1 MTGLKSLLT
10 TSAAAV
16 ALAATLGAPAT
27 AADIAY
33 ATHIPST
40 NVTVEPALKPWAE
53 RLAEHDIN
61 VNFFWGG
68 TVAKHG
74 AMPPAIRDGLADMGF
89 MADLYGAQD
98 LPNSVLVTN
107 LPLVNLDARVMT
119 AVAAEARMIGCEGC
133 EEELAEFGAF
143 NYNVFSLP
151 SQYLMCREPV
161 ANLAQLEGKK
171 VRATGVLGRMLA
183 KWGAVPV
190 AMPVTDGYEAL
201 ERGQVDCTTGID
213 TFIMDYSWWDSA
225 KYILD
230 MPLGLFAG
238 VLTMMSESK
247 FESLSE
253 EQQKAMLAERA
264 RLAADS
270 AYAYFAEGE
279 KARKLAVEEHGV
291 TFLEPE
297 DDIKAKLEEAR
308 IAERDEDLAQSQK
321 LGAKD
326 PEARIANV
334 VALAEKWQKI
344 VDETGG
350 DKEALIEAMEREI
363 YSKVQP

>member
-1 MTGLKSLLT
+1 MSRTTLASTAAALALT
-10 TSAAAV
+10 TAAAAP
-16 ALAATLGAPAT
+16 ALATDL
-27 AADIAY
+27 AY

-40 NVTVEPALKPWAE
+40 NVTVDLALQPWAD
-53 RLAEHDIN
+53 RLEEKAGLN

-74 AMPPAIRDGLADMGF
+74 AIPSAMRDGLADMGF

-107 LPLVNLDARVMT
+107 MPLVNLDPIVMT

-133 EEELAEFGAF
+133 EEELEEFDAF

-161 ANLAQLEGKK
+161 TSLAELEGKK
-171 VRATGVLGRMLA
+171 VRVTGVLGRMLA

-201 ERGQVDCTTGID
+201 ERGQVDCTTGIM
-213 TFIMDYSWWDSA
+213 TFIQDYSWWDST
-225 KYILD
+225 KYVLD
-230 MPLGLFAG
+230 MPLGVFAG
-238 VLTMMSESK
+238 VLTMMSQSK
-247 FESLSE
+247 FDSLSE
-253 EQQKAMLAERA
+253 EEQSALLSERA
-264 RLAADS
+264 RMAGESAFAYSDKSAEARELAIS
-270 AYAYFAEGE
+270 
-279 KARKLAVEEHGV
+279 EHGV
-291 TFLEPE
+291 TFVDPAE
-297 DDIKAKLEEAR
+297 DIQAALEEAR
-308 IAERDEDLAQSQK
+308 LAEREENLEQSQK
-321 LGAKD
+321 LGATD

-334 VALAEKWQKI
+334 AALAEKWQAI
-344 VDETGG
+344 FDETNG
-350 DKEALIEAMEREI
+350 DKAAFIEAMEREI

>member
-1 MTGLKSLLT
+1 MSRT
-10 TSAAAV
+10 TLAAAGL
-16 ALAATLGAPAT
+16 ALAATASPAL

-53 RLAEHDIN
+53 RLAEHGVN

-133 EEELAEFGAF
+133 EAELAEFDAF

-151 SQYLMCREPV
+151 SQYLMCRDPV

-201 ERGQVDCTTGID
+201 ERGQVDCTTGIE
-213 TFIMDYSWWDSA
+213 TFMMDYSWWDST
-225 KYILD
+225 KYVLD
-230 MPLGLFAG
+230 LPIGLFAG
-238 VLTMMSESK
+238 VLTMMSEPK

-253 EQQKAMLAERA
+253 EERQAMLAERA

-270 AYAYFAEGE
+270 AYAYFDASEQ
-279 KARKLAVEEHGV
+279 ARKLAQEEHGV
-291 TFLEPE
+291 TYLQPE
-297 DDIKAKLEEAR
+297 DDILAKLEEAR
-308 IAERDEDLAQSQK
+308 LAERDEDLAQSQK

-334 VALAEKWQKI
+334 VALAEKWQAI
-344 VDETGG
+344 VDEIDG
-350 DKEALIEAMEREI
+350 DKEAFIEAMEREI